1 MKHAIIL
8 SLLTLATP
16 LLAQDA
22 AVPKPAP
29 EPADKPLVQ
38 LALLLDTSGSM
49 GGMINQAKAQ
59 LWAIVNEF
67 LSAKRD
73 GQKPRLEVAL
83 YRYGSPSLGQEN
95 GYIKQLTPLTEDLDK
110 VSEELFKL
118 TTDGGDEYC
127 GWVIRTAMDQ
137 LKWSTSNRD
146 YKAVFIAGNEAFG
159 QGPVDFRKVCKQA
172 IEKGIIVNTIHCS
185 GGEDSNWKDGAV
197 LADGR
202 FLRISTDQVDV
213 EIETPL
219 DDQIAK
225 LSEELNG
232 TYIAYGAG
240 GAESARR
247 QSAMDSSS
255 RKLGVANATTRA
267 RTKASAYYS
276 NAGWDLVDAKEQKAV
291 DLATIKKEDLPAPM
305 REMDAEQRKAYVEG
319 KAKERTEIQKQI
331 AELSVKRDAFV
342 NEKQAELAGNDKT
355 LGNQVQ
361 DTIKVQAVDLGFE
374 F

>member
-1 MKHAIIL
+1 MKRTLIL
-8 SLLTLATP
+8 SLLALATP
-16 LLAQDA
+16 LLAEKA
-22 AVPKPAP
+22 LPKPAP
-29 EPADKPLVQ
+29 PPAEKPLIQ

-49 GGMINQAKAQ
+49 DGMINQAKAQ

-146 YKAVFIAGNEAFG
+146 YKAVFIAGNEAFS
-159 QGPVDFRKVCKQA
+159 QGPVDFRKICKQA
-172 IEKGIIVNTIHCS
+172 IEKGIIINTIHCS
-185 GGEDSNWKDGAV
+185 GGEDSHWKDGAV

-202 FLRISTDQVDV
+202 FLRISTDQVVVDV
-213 EIETPL
+213 ETPF

-225 LSEELNG
+225 LSEDLNG

-240 GAESARR
+240 GAEAARR
-247 QSAMDSSS
+247 QEAMDSSS

-291 DLATIKKEDLPAPM
+291 DLATIKKEDLPEPM
-305 REMDAEQRKAYVEG
+305 REMDTEQRKVYVEG
-319 KAKERTEIQKQI
+319 KAKERTALQTQI

-342 NEKQAELAGNDKT
+342 AEKQVELSGNDDT
-355 LGNQVQ
+355 LGNQVRE
-361 DTIKVQAVDLGFE
+361 TVKGQAIELDFE